1 MARLKDA
8 LILDEISFLDE
19 KLGNPFL
26 TLRNIFYLLGGG
38 LIAYK
43 LVETGKVGLQLAG
56 ILIFIFFLALIV
68 YPKKSITLESMF
80 ICMIS
85 YFLGFDN
92 ENVILEK
99 NKKRAQKKNKENL
112 KPKERKPKNKPV
124 IKNSLKTLDYAI
136 IIPGIIAGLLGIILF
151 RNSLLALN
159 IKELYIGMILI
170 VGGFSSFIERLL
182 ERLLEMGIWKEKSPT
197 ER

>member
-1 MARLKDA
+1 MARLRDA

-19 KLGNPFL
+19 KLGSNPIL
-26 TLRNIFYLLGGG
+26 TMRNIFYFLGGG

-43 LVETGKVGLQLAG
+43 LFETGKVGLQLAG

-80 ICMIS
+80 IGMAS
-85 YFLGFDN
+85 YFIGFDN

-124 IKNSLKTLDYAI
+124 IKSFKTLDYAI

-151 RNSLLALN
+151 RYSLLASN

-170 VGGFSSFIERLL
+170 VGGFSSSI
-182 ERLLEMGIWKEKSPT
+182 ERLLEMGIWKE
-197 ER
+197 R

>member
-1 MARLKDA
+1 MARLRDA

-19 KLGNPFL
+19 KLGSNPIL
-26 TLRNIFYLLGGG
+26 TMRNIFYFLGGG

-43 LVETGKVGLQLAG
+43 LFETGKVGLQLAG

-80 ICMIS
+80 IGMAS
-85 YFLGFDN
+85 YFIGFDN

-99 NKKRAQKKNKENL
+99 NKKRAQKKKNKENL

-124 IKNSLKTLDYAI
+124 IKNSFKTLDYAI
-136 IIPGIIAGLLGIILF
+136 IIPGIIAGLLGMILF
-151 RNSLLALN
+151 RNSLHALN

-170 VGGFSSFIERLL
+170 VGGFSSSI
-182 ERLLEMGIWKEKSPT
+182 ERLLEMGIWKE
-197 ER
+197 R

>member
-1 MARLKDA
+1 MARLRDA

-19 KLGNPFL
+19 KLGSNPIL
-26 TLRNIFYLLGGG
+26 TMRNIFYLLGGG

-43 LVETGKVGLQLAG
+43 FYGTDKIGFQLVG
-56 ILIFIFFLALIV
+56 ILIFVFVLALV
-68 YPKKSITLESMF
+68 LYPKKSVTLENTIIGMF
-80 ICMIS
+80 S
-85 YFLGFDN
+85 YLLGFDN
-92 ENVILEK
+92 ENIVREEK
-99 NKKRAQKKNKENL
+99 TAKRTQKKNKENP

-159 IKELYIGMILI
+159 IKEFYIGMILI
-170 VGGFSSFIERLL
+170 VGGFSSSIERLL
-182 ERLLEMGIWKEKSPT
+182 EMVIWKEKSLT
-197 ER
+197 KR